1 MTVDNMA
8 LELRGISHAFGDT
21 LVLDDVDLVIPHGSI
36 TALLGPSGVGKT
48 TVLRIVA
55 GFERPNTGAV
65 LINGR
70 VVADAQT
77 WVPPQ
82 DRGVAIVPQEGA
94 LFPHL
99 SVAENVAFGLKKR
112 RSAAVRTRVDD
123 MLELVGLPGTHNKRP
138 SELSG
143 GMQQRIALAR
153 ALATEPAVV
162 LLDEPFSAL
171 DAGLRESLREHVVEI
186 LRTAG
191 ATALWVT
198 HDQDEALSTADTVAI
213 MLNKK
218 IAQIADP
225 VSVYRLPDTTDI
237 ADFVGEAVS
246 FTGTVLDDGMHV
258 NCVFGTLELLRG
270 HTSGSSTVVIRPEQF
285 EITTADDPS
294 ARSVGEVLN
303 TRYFGH
309 DGTVEVRIADG
320 TIATVR
326 LHARLL
332 PKVGSTVGV
341 VVNGRVLAF

>member
-1 MTVDNMA
+1 MTAVDMA
-8 LELRGISHAFGDT
+8 LELRGISHTFGT
-21 LVLDDVDLVIPHGSI
+21 TRVLDDVNLTIPHGSI

-55 GFERPNTGAV
+55 GFERPTSGTV
-65 LINGR
+65 LIDGR
-70 VVADAQT
+70 VVADANT

-82 DRGVAIVPQEGA
+82 DRGIAIVPQEGA

-99 SVAENVAFGLKKR
+99 SVFENVAFGLKKR
-112 RSAAVRTRVDD
+112 RSAAVRARVGE
-123 MLELVGLPGTHNKRP
+123 MLDLVGLPDAGEKRP

-143 GMQQRIALAR
+143 GMQQRVALAR
-153 ALATEPAVV
+153 ALATNPAVV

-186 LRTAG
+186 LHTAG

-198 HDQDEALSTADTVAI
+198 HDQDEALSTADTVAV
-213 MLNKK
+213 LLDHK
-218 IAQIADP
+218 IAQVADP

-237 ADFVGEAVS
+237 AGFVGEAVS
-246 FTGTVLDDGMHV
+246 FSGTVLDSGTHV
-258 NCVFGTLELLRG
+258 NCVFGTLELLRA
-270 HTSGSSTVVIRPEQF
+270 HASGASTVVIRPEQF
-285 EITTADDPS
+285 EITTADDPT
-294 ARSVGEVLN
+294 AGSVGEVLN

-332 PKVGSTVGV
+332 PEVGSTVGV